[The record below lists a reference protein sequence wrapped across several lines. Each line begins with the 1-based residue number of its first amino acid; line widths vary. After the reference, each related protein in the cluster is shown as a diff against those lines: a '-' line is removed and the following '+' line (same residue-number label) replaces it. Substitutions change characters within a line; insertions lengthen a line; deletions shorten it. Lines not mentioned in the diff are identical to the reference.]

1 MDLRKRTYSIV
12 EGKATNARVSQC
24 NVTPLCIHIFSYNV
38 NEDLGLL
45 NTSDNIIFII
55 GRLEIRIN

>member
-45 NTSDNIIFII
+45 NILLIISFLLQD
-55 GRLEIRIN
+55 GEK

>member
-1 MDLRKRTYSIV
+1 MHCNLTLYTY
-12 EGKATNARVSQC
+12 
-24 NVTPLCIHIFSYNV
+24 LSYNV

-55 GRLEIRIN
+55 GREEVRIN